1 MGSRTTNTTGIGVRG
16 GTAQLGGVST
26 QPIPF
31 VLPAAYPVTRQTN
44 PTTPI
49 VAPSRVAEALT
60 NGRAPELAI
69 PVQDVINGT
78 MGSAVRDL
86 LPATLTAVQYQPT
99 ADPSVL
105 RPNSSTLTTQR
116 RSNEETLS
124 LAQLGIDNREF
135 QSVDPHG
142 INKLRPE
149 IIALMDYEPI
159 YFGNSLVLNDVGILM
174 DVQYQARQL
183 REQTFFQLMRGIQQT
198 DQSQQLQNIQNDFTA
213 NFQKVN
219 SSADFYRNTIIA
231 LETAKNGF
239 DLKNIPGNSFDLE
252 NFKTLRDFYE
262 TFMMFPRNA
271 IDRFSGTKIIMQLL
285 FDMRSIAEGYSM
297 NLLNLT
303 DPDRQTGGIA
313 FTSPTTIDK
322 SYTNRNGFSFTY
334 DTIRSYT
341 DPVNA
346 ADNQFFTRF
355 NASLPQAPDDRI
367 KILINMISKELRVS
381 RGLGR
386 EVVAAILRQ
395 KFGATIIDGS
405 PFDNLIGGVGNTIFD
420 SVTGPGSLASLT
432 VLNNVAGS
440 AVLPFETKYID
451 VNNTRKVYI
460 PGSSYFID
468 SIINVPVLTSFNL
481 TPFRTYVEEF
491 VRTTDDVA
499 SVVVNLFDYGE
510 DISSLCPTE
519 LFKQLLDGIS
529 HGLMFLMSN
538 PQRNGLQINI
548 ADAATAAIFRLA
560 TTDPLL
566 KAMLFQYVLLILLAS
581 SNSRFFATA
590 IAEELLNDIR
600 NLNTVT
606 VNSNYPLP
614 DLRTP
619 NSLQPF
625 INTLGVTIQDRV
637 ARLVN
642 QQTLTQYLNNAQ
654 ATDRRGVSTD
664 GRMRVGFD
672 VDSTYGIPSALNQ
685 SHFLRNLTQFVV
697 GLETILGNETNNILD
712 NTKRSRFNSIS
723 MSTIVLMIFEVY
735 TNLISRYVKV
745 DFQISGFGRNFPDMI
760 VDTNF
765 NAQMQSSIEELL
777 SDPGLALPVIP
788 SEKATNARKSNGTSV
803 PNTQR
808 IPRNHRMS
816 SFRHAYEQVN
826 DVAEITG
833 TTSADVYD
841 GIIQNEA
848 ILGGPRATTSS
859 RFADASQFAMRR
871 VNRHTN
877 PNDLIDAH
885 ALDRSLDSIAF
896 KLFQEDFSIACA
908 MHILLVIKQRL
919 RTTLDVATNYFTQQ
933 TLNNFAT
940 SSGTSL
946 SDIGKNLFP
955 SQVRLLLRQRDAY
968 IKSLTS
974 NSNELQFIPI
984 SSTDVNVRNA
994 ILSLLDKASYRETAD
1009 AGLRYRLLTIG
1020 IPSGFS
1026 KNLGDRLTGANLS
1039 STSFQRNKNF
1049 DLVYVNVYKRS
1060 LEFPQV
1066 IFKPK
1071 KYLFDLSL
1079 FPNGYNDLDIRPSEN
1094 FDSVLQRITLFDYQ
1108 NFTNPTSVTMEN
1120 IVDNDKYSLI
1130 SDPSLRRALVENHV
1144 LSDIFGAYIQ
1154 SLTTMKLTESTFIN
1168 TDSETWKRLSLG
1180 RNGTD
1185 LTPRFAELVRQYLIS
1200 QRTQEIRNNPA
1211 LQPLP
1216 DISIQEMLTS
1226 SNVDQGTKDTLKLL
1240 MFGNVAF
1247 KPENALADMLSPKIF
1262 ERVFTIPL
1270 NVDDFEID
1278 YEVTT
1283 GSESGREFFEK
1294 SFFRNR
1300 LDPHAREGTYKLKP
1314 RTHQDV
1320 VFEDYF
1326 ITIELVE

>member
-31 VLPAAYPVTRQTN
+31 VLPATYPVTRQTN

-49 VAPSRVAEALT
+49 VAPSSVAEALT
-60 NGRAPELAI
+60 SGTTPQLTI
-69 PVQDVINGT
+69 PVQDIINGT
-78 MGSAVRDL
+78 MDSAVRGL
-86 LPATLTAVQYQPT
+86 LPARLTAVQYQPIT
-99 ADPSVL
+99 EPGVI
-105 RPNSSTLTTQR
+105 RPNSSTLTAQR

-135 QSVDPHG
+135 QVVDPHG

-149 IIALMDYEPI
+149 IIALMDYQPI

-183 REQTFFQLMRGIQQT
+183 REQTFFQLMRGIQRS
-198 DQSQQLQNIQNDFTA
+198 DQNQQLQNIQNEFMA
-213 NFQKVN
+213 GFQKIN

-262 TFMMFPRNA
+262 TFMLFPRNA

-297 NLLNLT
+297 NLLDLI
-303 DPDRQTGGIA
+303 DPDRQTGGVA
-313 FTSPTTIDK
+313 STSPTTIDK

-355 NASLPQAPDDRI
+355 NSSLPQAPDDRI
-367 KILINMISKELRVS
+367 KILINMVSKELRVS

-386 EVVAAILRQ
+386 EVVAATLRQ
-395 KFGATIIDGS
+395 KFGATNIDGS

-420 SVTGPGSLASLT
+420 SVTGPGSIASLT
-432 VLNNVAGS
+432 VINDVAGS

-451 VNNTRKVYI
+451 VSNTRKVYI

-510 DISSLCPTE
+510 DISSLSPVE

-529 HGLMFLMSN
+529 HGLTFLMSN

-548 ADAATAAIFRLA
+548 ADAATVAIFRLA
-560 TTDPLL
+560 ATDPLL
-566 KAMLFQYVLLILLAS
+566 KAMLFQYVLLNLLAS

-590 IAEELLNDIR
+590 VAEELLNDIR
-600 NLNTVT
+600 NLNAVT
-606 VNSNYPLP
+606 VNSSYPLP
-614 DLRTP
+614 DLMTP

-625 INTLGVTIQDRV
+625 INGLGVTIQDRV

-642 QQTLTQYLNNAQ
+642 QETLTQLLNNAQ
-654 ATDRRGVSTD
+654 TADRRGISTD

-672 VDSTYGIPSALNQ
+672 VDSTYGIPAALNQ
-685 SHFLRNLTQFVV
+685 SHFLRNFTQFVV
-697 GLETILGNETNNILD
+697 GLETILGNETSNILD

-723 MSTIVLMIFEVY
+723 MSTILLMIFEVY
-735 TNLISRYVKV
+735 TNLISRYAKV

-777 SDPGLALPVIP
+777 SDPGLPLPVIP
-788 SEKATNARKSNGTSV
+788 PEKGTNARKPSSASV
-803 PNTQR
+803 SNTQR
-808 IPRNHRMS
+808 LSRNHRVS
-816 SFRHAYEQVN
+816 SFRHAYEQAT
-826 DVAEITG
+826 DAAQLIG
-833 TTSADVYD
+833 TTSSDVYD
-841 GIIQNEA
+841 GIIQNET

-859 RFADASQFAMRR
+859 RFANASQFAMRR

-919 RTTLDVATNYFTQQ
+919 KTTLDVATNYFTQQ

-955 SQVRLLLRQRDAY
+955 SQIRLILRQRDSY
-968 IKSLTS
+968 IKNLTS
-974 NSNELQFIPI
+974 NSNQLQFIPI
-984 SSTDVNVRNA
+984 SSTDLNVRNI
-994 ILSLLDKASYRETAD
+994 ILSLLDKSLYRETAE
-1009 AGLRYRLLTIG
+1009 AGLRYRLLTVG

-1026 KNLGDRLTGANLS
+1026 KNLGDRLTGTTFN
-1039 STSFQRNKNF
+1039 STNFQQNKNF
-1049 DLVYVNVYKRS
+1049 DLVYVNVYKRN
-1060 LEFPQV
+1060 LEYPQL

-1079 FPNGYNDLDIRPSEN
+1079 FSNGYNNLDISSSEN
-1094 FDSVLQRITLFDYQ
+1094 FDSVLQRVTLLDYQ
-1108 NFTNPTSVTMEN
+1108 NFSNPTIVTMEN
-1120 IVDNDKYSLI
+1120 IDNDKYSLI
-1130 SDPSLRRALVENHV
+1130 PNSELRKRMFENHV
-1144 LSDIFGAYIQ
+1144 LSDIFEAYIQ
-1154 SLTTMKLTESTFIN
+1154 ALTTMKLTESVFIN

-1180 RNGTD
+1180 KNGTD

-1200 QRTQEIRNNPA
+1200 QRTEEIRNNPA

-1216 DISIQEMLTS
+1216 DISIEEMLTS
-1226 SNVDQGTKDTLKLL
+1226 SIVDQGTKDTLKLL
-1240 MFGNVAF
+1240 TFGNVAF
-1247 KPENALADMLSPKIF
+1247 KTENALANILSPKIF

-1278 YEVTT
+1278 YESTT

-1294 SFFRNR
+1294 NFFRNK
-1300 LDPHAREGTYKLKP
+1300 LDTTAPVGTYKLKP
-1314 RTHQDV
+1314 RTHRDV

-1326 ITIELVE
+1326 VTIELVE

>member
-1 MGSRTTNTTGIGVRG
+1 MGSRTTNTTGIGVRS

-31 VLPAAYPVTRQTN
+31 VLPATHPVTRQTN
-44 PTTPI
+44 PTTSI
-49 VAPSRVAEALT
+49 VAPNDIAEALT
-60 NGRAPELAI
+60 SGRPPELVI
-69 PVQDVINGT
+69 SVRDVINGT
-78 MGSAVRDL
+78 MDSAVREL
-86 LPATLTAVQYQPT
+86 LPARLTAVQYQPT
-99 ADPSVL
+99 TEPAAL
-105 RPNSSTLTTQR
+105 RPSSSTLTTQR
-116 RSNEETLS
+116 RPNEETLS
-124 LAQLGIDNREF
+124 LAHLGISNGEF
-135 QSVDPHG
+135 QPVDPHG
-142 INKLRPE
+142 ISKLRPE
-149 IIALMDYEPI
+149 IISLMDYKPI
-159 YFGNSLVLNDVGILM
+159 YFGNSLTLNDVGVLM

-183 REQTFFQLMRGIQQT
+183 REQTFFQLMRGIQQA
-198 DQSQQLQNIQNDFTA
+198 DQSQQLQNIQNEFTT
-213 NFQKVN
+213 NFQRIN
-219 SSADFYRNTIIA
+219 SSAEFYRNTIIA

-239 DLKNIPGNSFDLE
+239 DLKTIPGNSFDLE

-262 TFMMFPRNA
+262 SFMLFPRDA

-303 DPDRQTGGIA
+303 DPDRQTGGVA

-322 SYTNRNGFSFTY
+322 SYNNRNGFSFTY

-355 NASLPQAPDDRI
+355 NASLPQQPDDRI
-367 KILINMISKELRVS
+367 KILVNMISKELRVS

-386 EVVAAILRQ
+386 EVVASGLRQ

-405 PFDNLIGGVGNTIFD
+405 PFDNLIGGVGDTIFD
-420 SVTGPGSLASLT
+420 SITGPGSLASLT
-432 VLNNVAGS
+432 ILNNVAGS

-460 PGSSYFID
+460 PGSSFFID

-481 TPFRTYVEEF
+481 TPFRTYVENF

-499 SVVVNLFDYGE
+499 SIVVNLFDYGE
-510 DISSLCPTE
+510 EISSLCPTE
-519 LFKQLLDGIS
+519 LFKQLLDGVS

-548 ADAATAAIFRLA
+548 ADAASAAIFRLA
-560 TTDPLL
+560 VTDPLL
-566 KAMLFQYVLLILLAS
+566 KAMLFQYVLLNLLAS
-581 SNSRFFATA
+581 SNSRFFADKV
-590 IAEELLNDIR
+590 AEELLNDIR
-600 NLNTVT
+600 NLNAVT
-606 VNSNYPLP
+606 VNANYPLP

-625 INTLGVTIQDRV
+625 INILGVTIQDRV
-637 ARLVN
+637 VRLVN
-642 QQTLTQYLNNAQ
+642 QQAITQYPNNAQ
-654 ATDRRGVSTD
+654 ATDRAGTLTD

-672 VDSTYGIPSALNQ
+672 VDSTYGIPTALNQ
-685 SHFLRNLTQFVV
+685 SHFLTNLTGFIV

-723 MSTIVLMIFEVY
+723 MSTIVLMAFEAY
-735 TNLISRYVKV
+735 ANLISRYVKV

-788 SEKATNARKSNGTSV
+788 PETATDVTKPNGTRV

-808 IPRNHRMS
+808 FPRNHRVS
-816 SFRHAYEQVN
+816 SFRHAYEQAN
-826 DVAEITG
+826 DTAQLIG
-833 TTSADVYD
+833 TTPSDVHD

-859 RFADASQFAMRR
+859 RFADASQFAMRK

-877 PNDLIDAH
+877 PSDLIDAH

-933 TLNNFAT
+933 TLTNFAT

-955 SQVRLLLRQRDAY
+955 SQVRLLLRQRDSY

-974 NSNELQFIPI
+974 NSNQIQFIPV
-984 SSTDVNVRNA
+984 SSTDVNVRNV
-994 ILSLLDKASYRETAD
+994 IRSLLDKAPYRESTD
-1009 AGLRYRLLTIG
+1009 AGLRYRLLTVG

-1026 KNLGDRLTGANLS
+1026 KNLADRLVGTNLS
-1039 STSFQRNKNF
+1039 STNFQRNKNF
-1049 DLVYVNVYKRS
+1049 DLVYINVYKRN

-1066 IFKPK
+1066 IFKPRK
-1071 KYLFDLSL
+1071 FLFDLSL
-1079 FPNGYNDLDIRPSEN
+1079 FPNGYSDLDIRSSEN

-1108 NFTNPTSVTMEN
+1108 NFTNPTTVTMEN
-1120 IVDNDKYSLI
+1120 IIDNDKYSLV
-1130 SDPSLRRALVENHV
+1130 SNPNQRRAMFENHV
-1144 LSDIFGAYIQ
+1144 LSDVFGSYIQ
-1154 SLTTMKLTESTFIN
+1154 ALTTMKLAESTFVN
-1168 TDSETWKRLSLG
+1168 TDSETWKRLSIG

-1185 LTPRFAELVRQYLIS
+1185 LTPRFAELVRQYLIA
-1200 QRTQEIRNNPA
+1200 QRTQEIRNNPS
-1211 LQPLP
+1211 LRPLP
-1216 DISIQEMLTS
+1216 DISIQEMLTNS
-1226 SNVDQGTKDTLKLL
+1226 GVDQGTKDTLRLL
-1240 MFGNVAF
+1240 TFGNIAF
-1247 KPENALADMLSPKIF
+1247 KPENAMAEMLSPKVF

-1270 NVDDFEID
+1270 NVDDFDID
-1278 YEVTT
+1278 REATT

-1294 SFFRNR
+1294 SFFRKK
-1300 LDPHAREGTYKLKP
+1300 LDTHTPVGVYRFKP